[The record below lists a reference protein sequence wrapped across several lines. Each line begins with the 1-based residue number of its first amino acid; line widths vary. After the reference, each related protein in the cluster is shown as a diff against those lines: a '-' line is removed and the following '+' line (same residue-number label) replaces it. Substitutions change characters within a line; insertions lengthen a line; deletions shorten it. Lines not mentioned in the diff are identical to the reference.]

1 MPFNHEQKEKW
12 YGFFSKKYSIP
23 VEHLRREFEKELDA
37 GIDMDA
43 PLEIPDKMEI
53 FFKYSYGRQSRFF
66 RELRENKRILGAKCA
81 KCGKV
86 FCPPR
91 ADCHICYEPT
101 GWVELSGKGT
111 IISYT
116 VQYVSTSAF
125 VKKVP
130 FICCYVRLDG
140 SDSLLMT
147 NMEMDDVGRCSCGM
161 RVEAVFRDER
171 HGTITDFFFRPI
183 EEGATG

>member
-1 MPFNHEQKEKW
+1 MPFSNEQKEKW
-12 YGFFSKKYSIP
+12 YAHFSNKYGIP
-23 VEHLRREFEKELDA
+23 VEHLKREFEAELDA
-37 GIDMDA
+37 KNPIDS

-53 FFKYSYGRQSRFF
+53 FFKYSYGGQSRFF

-86 FCPPR
+86 YCPPR

-101 GWVELSGKGT
+101 EWVELSGNGT
-111 IISYT
+111 IVSFTIQYYT
-116 VQYVSTSAF
+116 TSVF
-125 VKKVP
+125 IKKVP
-130 FICCYVRLDG
+130 FIVCYIKLDG
-140 SDSLLMT
+140 TDSLLIA
-147 NMEMDDVGRCSCGM
+147 NMEMDDVQKCRPGM

-183 EEGATG
+183 QE